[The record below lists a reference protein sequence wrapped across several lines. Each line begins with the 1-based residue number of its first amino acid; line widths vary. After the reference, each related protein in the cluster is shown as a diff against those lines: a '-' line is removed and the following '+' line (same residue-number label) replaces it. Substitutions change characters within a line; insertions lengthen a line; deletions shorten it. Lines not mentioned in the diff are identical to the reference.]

1 MSGLI
6 AEGKIKQLP
15 VIIKADV
22 GGTLEAIK
30 GSLEKIANDEVK
42 VKVVHSAVGGITESD
57 IVLASASEGCII
69 LGFNVRP
76 TGAVKAKAKLMVLI
90 LKLTQLFMIYLMM

>member
-22 GGTLEAIK
+22 GGSLEAIK

-42 VKVVHSAVGGITESD
+42 SKSYSF
-57 IVLASASEGCII
+57 GCWW
-69 LGFNVRP
+69 N
-76 TGAVKAKAKLMVLI
+76 
-90 LKLTQLFMIYLMM
+90 Y

>member
-1 MSGLI
+1 MQLLELNTQEQKELSKSTKVSLEEMSGLI

-22 GGTLEAIK
+22 GGSLEAIK

-42 VKVVHSAVGGITESD
+42 VK
-57 IVLASASEGCII
+57 LFI
-69 LGFNVRP
+69 LCSWRN
-76 TGAVKAKAKLMVLI
+76 
-90 LKLTQLFMIYLMM
+90 Y